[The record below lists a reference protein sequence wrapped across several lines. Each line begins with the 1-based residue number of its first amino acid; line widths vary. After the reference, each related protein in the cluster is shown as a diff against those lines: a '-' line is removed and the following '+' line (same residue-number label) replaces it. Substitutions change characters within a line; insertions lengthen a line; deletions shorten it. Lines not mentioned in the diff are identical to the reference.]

1 MWNLVD
7 GGLRLGDVPPGVPLV
22 LARLKCDGA
31 SSELLELSGHFKR
44 LSISLHLKAAAK
56 RGRGQGSGGPRGEN
70 VGGENVDH
78 RVSHFVLFLLGNLE
92 CSETET
98 DDSEGGWFMKWISEI
113 TSL

>member
-1 MWNLVD
+1 MGNLVD
-7 GGLRLGDVPPGVPLV
+7 WGLVVVPPGIPLV

-31 SSELLELSGHFKR
+31 GSELRELSGHFML
-44 LSISLHLKAAAK
+44 LSISVHLEAAAD

-92 CSETET
+92 CSETDAE
-98 DDSEGGWFMKWISEI
+98 DSEAWKMDG
-113 TSL
+113 L